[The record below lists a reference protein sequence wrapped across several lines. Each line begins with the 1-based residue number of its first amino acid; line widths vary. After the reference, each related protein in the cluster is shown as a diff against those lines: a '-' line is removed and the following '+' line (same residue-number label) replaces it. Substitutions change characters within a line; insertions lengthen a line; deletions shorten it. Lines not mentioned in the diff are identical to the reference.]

1 MEQKKINDLS
11 KKYELEY
18 EQSKLDY
25 KVAKVFFY
33 NMPFWKY
40 VISFFII
47 LSLFCVIGS
56 LKYISN
62 NNMNN
67 GESIQFLLMYGA
79 IIPVWITIVATFPP
93 MCLKPNKKYFDTVLN
108 KIERKVQLKSIILK
122 DNSSTQQIKNVINEI
137 LNTLNHNDHVI
148 CYLDIYGLYTQ
159 SRGDFRM
166 AKKRLKNL
174 DNKIDRIIEKQKQ
187 KDNIQEYINQYNCQ

>member
-11 KKYELEY
+11 KQYQQDY
-18 EQSKLDY
+18 DQSKLDY
-25 KVAKVFFY
+25 EVAKVFFY

-47 LSLFCVIGS
+47 LSIVCVIGS

-67 GESIQFLLMYGA
+67 VESIQFLLMYGA
-79 IIPVWITIVATFPP
+79 IIPAWITIVATFPP
-93 MCLKPNKKYFDTVLN
+93 MCLEPNKKYFDTVLN

-122 DNSSTQQIKNVINEI
+122 DNSSTQQIKNVVTEI

-148 CYLDIYGLYTQ
+148 CYLDIYGLYKQ
-159 SRGDFRM
+159 SRGDFIR

-187 KDNIQEYINQYNCQ
+187 KENIQEYIKQYNHQ

>member
-11 KKYELEY
+11 KKYQQDY
-18 EQSKLDY
+18 EQSKLQY
-25 KVAKVFFY
+25 EVAKVFFY

-67 GESIQFLLMYGA
+67 GESVQFLLMYGA
-79 IIPVWITIVATFPP
+79 IIPIWITIVATFPP
-93 MCLKPNKKYFDTVLN
+93 MCLEPNKKYFDTVLN
-108 KIERKVQLKSIILK
+108 KIEKKVQAESIILK
-122 DNSSTQQIKNVINEI
+122 ETSSTQQVNNVVTEI
-137 LNTLNHNDHVI
+137 LNTLNNNDNVI
-148 CYLDIYGLYTQ
+148 CYLDIFSLYGQL
-159 SRGDFRM
+159 RDDFRI
-166 AKKRLKNL
+166 AKNRLKNL
-174 DNKIDRIIEKQKQ
+174 DNKIDRIIKKQKQ
-187 KDNIQEYINQYNCQ
+187 KENIQEYLKHYNSH